1 MNVSELDLPG
11 KVIDALREKGYGT
24 LYPPQAEA
32 IPLALSGRNLV
43 VAVPTA
49 SGKSLIGYV
58 AAMKS
63 VLEDHQK
70 VLYIVPLKALASEK
84 KDDLEEFSHLGFKT
98 AMSTGDLDSE
108 ETWLKDADII
118 VATSEKADSLLR
130 HGTQWMKDVG
140 LVIADEIH
148 MIHEPDRGPT
158 LEVALTKMILKN
170 PALQIIALSATI
182 SNALELAEWLN
193 AELVRSDWRPTKLK
207 EGVYLDWEIRFD
219 DGTSHAVSESKD
231 EIWSLISDAIAG
243 GGQCLVFVN
252 ARRST
257 ESLAV
262 KYSKEMKK
270 LTDVLLSDQECA
282 MLEGESE
289 STAIGRK
296 LALCVNNGIAFHH
309 AGLTYKQ
316 RKCVEQ
322 AFKAGRIKCI
332 VATPTLAAGVNIPA
346 RRVIVRDTKRFES
359 NSGNTPIP
367 VMEIKQ
373 MCGRA
378 GRPRYDPYGEAI
390 LIAKSYDD
398 YEHLMTDYV
407 MCDSENIISKLGN
420 EKVLRSH
427 ILGLIATEDVR
438 SEDGIVEFLKRT
450 FYGSQSQL
458 YGIEG
463 MVEDVVDF
471 LEEEEMIER
480 SGSLVP
486 LPFGKRVSDLYIDP
500 QSAVILKN
508 AMNKITDET
517 EVFPL
522 IHAVTS
528 TPDVLGMFPKKSD
541 QERLEKLIDEF
552 ENKFL
557 VPVPEDYYEREL
569 FMGDLKTAD
578 LIMAWISETDEDTIT
593 DMMGIGPGDI
603 RSRVDS
609 VDWLLYAFT
618 EIALIFRPDV
628 IGKLRPL
635 LTRVRYGVS
644 EELCDLVSLKGVGR
658 ARARILYDRGYT
670 SKSDIA
676 VLDQTALAHI
686 PGIGNALAKSLKEQ
700 TGKVSHSYQ
709 PREDDIFPTEEEMMS
724 DPIGEPI
731 PEEEMKEM
739 KKKESERKSKENEK
753 KRKKNER
760 ETEKGRKTE
769 EKKQSNIFDF

>member
-1 MNVSELDLPG
+1 MNADELDLPK
-11 KVIDALREKGYGT
+11 KVIESLKEKGYGT

-49 SGKSLIGYV
+49 SGKSLIGYI
-58 AAMKS
+58 AAMKA
-63 VLEDHQK
+63 VLENRQK

-84 KDDLEEFSHLGFKT
+84 RDDLEEFANLGFRT

-108 ETWLKDADII
+108 ETWLKDADVI

-158 LEVALTKMILKN
+158 LEVALTKMMIKN
-170 PALQIIALSATI
+170 PALQVIALSATI
-182 SNALELAEWLN
+182 SNAIELAEWLN
-193 AELVRSDWRPTKLK
+193 AELVKSDWRPTKLK

-231 EIWSLISDAIAG
+231 EIWSLISDAVTS

-270 LTDVLLSDQECA
+270 LTDVSLSDQETA

-296 LALCVNNGIAFHH
+296 LSLCVNNGIAFHH

-390 LIAKSYDD
+390 LMAKSYDD
-398 YEHLMTDYV
+398 YEHLMNDYV

-420 EKVLRSH
+420 EKILRSH

-438 SEDGIVEFLKRT
+438 SEEGIVEFLKRT
-450 FYGSQSQL
+450 FYGCQSQL

-463 MVEDVVDF
+463 MVEGVVDF
-471 LEEEEMIER
+471 LEEEGMIER
-480 SGSLVP
+480 TGHLVP

-500 QSAVILKN
+500 QSAVILRN
-508 AMNKITDET
+508 AIDKITEGT
-517 EVFPL
+517 EVFPI

-541 QERLEKLIDEF
+541 QERLEGLIDEF
-552 ENKFL
+552 ENRFL
-557 VPVPEDYYEREL
+557 VPVPDDHYEREL

-593 DMMGIGPGDI
+593 DLMGIGPGDI

-618 EIALIFRPDV
+618 EIALIFRPDAV
-628 IGKLRPL
+628 SKLRPL

-676 VLDQTALAHI
+676 ALDQTTLAHI

-700 TGKVSHSYQ
+700 TERISRPYYPK
-709 PREDDIFPTEEEMMS
+709 EDDIFPTEEEMMS

-731 PEEEMKEM
+731 PQEEMKEM
-739 KKKESERKSKENEK
+739 KK
-753 KRKKNER
+753 
-760 ETEKGRKTE
+760 GRKAE
-769 EKKQSNIFDF
+769 LKKQSNIFDF

>member
-1 MNVSELDLPG
+1 MNADELDLPK
-11 KVIDALREKGYGT
+11 KVIESLKEKGYGT

-49 SGKSLIGYV
+49 SGKSLIGYI
-58 AAMKS
+58 AAMKA
-63 VLEDHQK
+63 VLENRQK

-84 KDDLEEFSHLGFKT
+84 RDDLEEFANLGFRT

-108 ETWLKDADII
+108 ETWLKDADVI

-158 LEVALTKMILKN
+158 LEVALTKMMIKN
-170 PALQIIALSATI
+170 PALQVIALSATI
-182 SNALELAEWLN
+182 SNAIELAEWLN
-193 AELVRSDWRPTKLK
+193 AELVKSDWRPTKLK

-231 EIWSLISDAIAG
+231 EIWSLISDAVTS

-270 LTDVLLSDQECA
+270 LTDVSLSDQETA

-296 LALCVNNGIAFHH
+296 LSLCVNNGIAFHH

-390 LIAKSYDD
+390 LMAKSYDD
-398 YEHLMTDYV
+398 YEHLMNDYV

-420 EKVLRSH
+420 EKILRSH

-438 SEDGIVEFLKRT
+438 SEEGIVEFLKRT
-450 FYGSQSQL
+450 FYGCQSQL

-463 MVEDVVDF
+463 MVEGVVDF
-471 LEEEEMIER
+471 LEEEGMIER
-480 SGSLVP
+480 TGHLVP

-500 QSAVILKN
+500 QSAVILRN
-508 AMNKITDET
+508 AIDKITEET
-517 EVFPL
+517 EVFPI

-541 QERLEKLIDEF
+541 QERLEGLIDEF
-552 ENKFL
+552 ENRFL
-557 VPVPEDYYEREL
+557 VPVPDDHYEREL
-569 FMGDLKTAD
+569 FIGDLKTAD

-593 DMMGIGPGDI
+593 DLMGIGPGDI

-618 EIALIFRPDV
+618 EIALIFRPDAV
-628 IGKLRPL
+628 SKLRPL

-644 EELCDLVSLKGVGR
+644 EELCDLVSLKGTQAKFR
-658 ARARILYDRGYT
+658 SRQ
-670 SKSDIA
+670 A
-676 VLDQTALAHI
+676 VLDTV
-686 PGIGNALAKSLKEQ
+686 
-700 TGKVSHSYQ
+700 TT
-709 PREDDIFPTEEEMMS
+709 PRYLVYPV
-724 DPIGEPI
+724 
-731 PEEEMKEM
+731 
-739 KKKESERKSKENEK
+739 
-753 KRKKNER
+753 
-760 ETEKGRKTE
+760 
-769 EKKQSNIFDF
+769 